1 MRATTGFNRMLRLPG
16 ASVIDVS
23 FGSEG
28 VIVTVRLRRRRRV
41 CSRCGQ
47 VGGAIHDRRVKRW
60 RHLDLGANRCVI
72 ECELALAVVSRLR
85 RPARGRP
92 VGPGRLVLPPRL

>member
-1 MRATTGFNRMLRLPG
+1 MSRAFAAEYSFGGCAEREGRAAVLDAGCWLLEVQRLTEEDSVRVQTAFNRMLRLPG

-41 CSRCGQ
+41 CSGCGQ
-47 VGGAIHDRRVKRW
+47 LGGSSTGGA
-60 RHLDLGANRCVI
+60 
-72 ECELALAVVSRLR
+72 
-85 RPARGRP
+85 
-92 VGPGRLVLPPRL
+92 